1 MLWTLQSSSLRLLLV
16 RCVVAFLFVRLFL
29 FGVTGGLGFAE
40 APTKNP
46 HLRDYQ
52 RGVFLYYQN
61 KVLQAKQHF
70 ERARAALL
78 KKTGGVIFSD
88 ASLDRL
94 IRLDIEQ
101 FLGRIAWE
109 RKQYREACVQHSAVL
124 TAIRRIASPQWLLWR
139 KRTAEQWES
148 LGFEAGVM
156 DRLDASQHIVHEE
169 CPKIPSEVTFH
180 LIPPHAT
187 LRFRG
192 VDGRWKMLRGIRA
205 HVRGRYVI
213 LHTQAKGYQDDIRTL
228 PLRLGMPQQ
237 VSIQLRK
244 VDEKDQKKDDKKDP
258 ERRADKTN
266 SQGKKEQH
274 ITQRP
279 KSPSQPIYRQWW
291 FWTGIGVAVVAAAV
305 TTSVAV
311 ALSQPSEQLR
321 GKNDTPFRLWDR

>member
-1 MLWTLQSSSLRLLLV
+1 MLFTLRFSLLRFFRSLGGL
-16 RCVVAFLFVRLFL
+16 AFLCVGLFL
-29 FGVTGGLGFAE
+29 FGKGLAFAE
-40 APTKNP
+40 VPPKNP
-46 HLRDYQ
+46 YLRDYQ

-70 ERARAALL
+70 EHVQAALL
-78 KKTGGVIFSD
+78 KKAGGVIFSD
-88 ASLDRL
+88 AALDRL
-94 IRLDIEQ
+94 LRLDVEQ

-109 RKQYREACVQHSAVL
+109 RKLYREACGRHRAVL
-124 TAIRRIASPQWLLWR
+124 TAVRRIAAAQWLVWR

-180 LIPPHAT
+180 LMPPHAT

-192 VDGRWKMLRGIRA
+192 ADGRWKILRGIRA
-205 HVRGRYVI
+205 RVRGRYVV
-213 LHTQAKGYQDDIRTL
+213 LHTRAKGYQDDIRTL
-228 PLRLGMPQQ
+228 PLRLGVSQQ
-237 VSIQLRK
+237 VSIQLRRS
-244 VDEKDQKKDDKKDP
+244 EQKDQKKDDQKDSK
-258 ERRADKTN
+258 RRTEKTN
-266 SQGKKEQH
+266 PQGKKEQH

-279 KSPSQPIYRQWW
+279 KSPSQPIYQQWW
-291 FWTGIGVAVVAAAV
+291 FWTGIGLAVVTAAV

-311 ALSQPSEQLR
+311 ALSQPNEQLR